1 MLDHDDR
8 ETQMHEETTTLA
20 GEETAPAEEAT
31 FSAPTAP
38 EQPEIAEQTE
48 PSEEPEESEEDTE
61 AHAAEPS
68 PQAEELA
75 PTPEEE
81 QARIESEAPL
91 TDENVAH
98 VESQSAHDRAEL
110 AAEGARWGHVDE
122 EGNIRLHGSGEEGAE
137 PGRIIGKM
145 KGKSPEAALASFA
158 LKFRQITQRVEDL
171 ECEMEA
177 QEDKTRFVGRVCTLL
192 GWIPKANALGDFD
205 SLVARLQVLD
215 EASRAQMEEN
225 LRRKE
230 EVVRRIE
237 ELSES
242 SEWKPA
248 AEAIKALQAEWKTL
262 GPVPRERNDELWQRF
277 RGAGNR
283 FFERRKEHYEAQERE
298 HRENLLRKEE
308 LCARAEEHSGSTDW
322 KSAGAALKA
331 LQAEWKTVGPV
342 PKEQNEPVWE
352 RFRKANDAFF
362 ERRQAHFSQADTDQN
377 ENLRRKEE
385 LCVRAEE
392 LSGSTDWR
400 VTADAFKALQEEWK
414 AIGPVPKEQNEAVWE
429 RFRGAADQFFTRR
442 KTHYDQLEKE
452 QKENLRRKVALCEQA
467 ESLSTSEEFKATS
480 EALKGL
486 QAEWKTVGPV
496 PRAKAESLWDRFRK
510 ANDAF
515 FARRTAFFDQRDQD
529 RSRNKEDWQGRLREA
544 LDRKKDQ
551 ADRLRES
558 IRYDEDTAERW
569 RTRLTDIRP
578 GAREQEIRQDIEGR
592 LADMETK
599 LGTKRSRLQEIEED
613 IRSIEA
619 KM

>member
-8 ETQMHEETTTLA
+8 ETQMHEETTTVA
-20 GEETAPAEEAT
+20 GEGEETTAPGTAEEPA
-31 FSAPTAP
+31 FAAP
-38 EQPEIAEQTE
+38 EPVDHPEETGAHT
-48 PSEEPEESEEDTE
+48 EEPGP
-61 AHAAEPS
+61 H
-68 PQAEELA
+68 AEELA
-75 PTPEEE
+75 PTAEEE
-81 QARIESEAPL
+81 QARLEAEAPL
-91 TDENVAH
+91 TDEHVAH

-110 AAEGARWGHVDE
+110 AAEGARWGRVDE
-122 EGNIRLHGSGEEGAE
+122 EGNVRLHGSGEEGAE

-171 ECEMEA
+171 EREMEA
-177 QEDKTRFVGRVCTLL
+177 HEDKTRFAGRVRTLL
-192 GWIPKANALGDFD
+192 GWVPKANALGDFD
-205 SLVARLQVLD
+205 SLVVRLQALD
-215 EASRAQMEEN
+215 EAARAQMEEN

-230 EVVRRIE
+230 EVVLRIE

-242 SEWKPA
+242 TEWKPA

-277 RGAGNR
+277 RAAGNR
-283 FFERRKEHYEAQERE
+283 FFERRKEHYETQERE
-298 HRENLLRKEE
+298 HRENLRRKEE
-308 LCARAEEHSGSTDW
+308 LCVRAEELCGSTDW
-322 KSAGAALKA
+322 KATGDALKA

-342 PKEQNEPVWE
+342 PKEHNEPVWE
-352 RFRKANDAFF
+352 RFRKANDVFF
-362 ERRQAHFSQADTDQN
+362 ERRQIHFSQADTDQQ

-385 LCVRAEE
+385 LCARAEE
-392 LSGSTDWR
+392 LGGSTEWR
-400 VTADAFKALQEEWK
+400 ATAEVFKTLQGEWK
-414 AIGPVPKEQNEAVWE
+414 AIGAAPKEQNEAIWE

-442 KTHYDQLEKE
+442 KAHYDQLEKE

-467 ESLSTSEEFKATS
+467 EQLSTSEEFKATS
-480 EALKGL
+480 EALKAL
-486 QAEWKTVGPV
+486 QAEWKTIGPA

-515 FARRTAFFDQRDQD
+515 FARRAAWFEQRDQD
-529 RSRNKEDWQGRLREA
+529 RSKNKDEWQDRLREA

-578 GAREQEIRQDIEGR
+578 GTREQEIRQDIESR
-592 LADMETK
+592 LADMEVK
-599 LGTKRSRLQEIEED
+599 LGTKRGRLQEIEED
-613 IRSIEA
+613 IKSIEA

>member
-8 ETQMHEETTTLA
+8 ETQMQEETTTLA
-20 GEETAPAEEAT
+20 GEETAIPVEEPT
-31 FSAPTAP
+31 FAAP
-38 EQPEIAEQTE
+38 EHPEQIEETE
-48 PSEEPEESEEDTE
+48 
-61 AHAAEPS
+61 HH
-68 PQAEELA
+68 AEELA
-75 PTPEEE
+75 PTAAEE
-81 QARIESEAPL
+81 QARIEAEAPP
-91 TDENVAH
+91 TDEHVAH

-110 AAEGARWGHVDE
+110 AAEGARWGQVDE
-122 EGNIRLHGSGEEGAE
+122 EGNVRLHGTAPEGGEGEQ
-137 PGRIIGKM
+137 PGRIVGRM

-171 ECEMEA
+171 EREMEA
-177 QEDKTRFVGRVCTLL
+177 HEDKTRFAGRVRTLL
-192 GWIPKANALGDFD
+192 GWVPKANALGDFD
-205 SLVARLQVLD
+205 SLFARLNTLD
-215 EASRAQMEEN
+215 EAARAQMEEN

-230 EVVRRIE
+230 EVVVRME
-237 ELSES
+237 ELAES
-242 SEWKPA
+242 SEWKQT
-248 AEAIKALQAEWKTL
+248 AEVIKGLQAEWKTL

-283 FFERRKEHYEAQERE
+283 FFERRKEHYQAQEQE

-308 LCARAEEHSGSTDW
+308 LCARAEELSGSTDW
-322 KSAGAALKA
+322 KSTGDALKT
-331 LQAEWKTVGPV
+331 LQAEWKAIGPV
-342 PKEQNEPVWE
+342 PKEHNEAVWE

-362 ERRQAHFSQADTDQN
+362 ERRQVHFSHVDTDLS

-385 LCVRAEE
+385 LCARAEE
-392 LSGSTDWR
+392 LSESTDWR
-400 VTADAFKALQEEWK
+400 ATAEAFKGLQAEWK
-414 AIGPVPKEQNEAVWE
+414 AIGPVPKELSEGIWE
-429 RFRGAADQFFTRR
+429 RFRGAADRFFTRR

-467 ESLSTSEEFKATS
+467 ETLSASEEFKATT

-486 QAEWKTVGPV
+486 QAEWKAVGPV
-496 PRAKAESLWDRFRK
+496 PRARAEALWDRFRK

-515 FARRTAFFDQRDQD
+515 FERRAAWFAERDQD
-529 RSRNKEDWQGRLREA
+529 RSKNKGDWQDRLREA

-578 GAREQEIRQDIEGR
+578 GAREQEIRQDIETR
-592 LADMETK
+592 LADMDVK
-599 LGTKRSRLQEIEED
+599 LGTKRGRLQELEAD
-613 IRSIEA
+613 IQSIEA

>member
-8 ETQMHEETTTLA
+8 ETQMHEETTTLT
-20 GEETAPAEEAT
+20 GETVENTVSPAEEN
-31 FSAPTAP
+31 
-38 EQPEIAEQTE
+38 AE
-48 PSEEPEESEEDTE
+48 PIEEAEH
-61 AHAAEPS
+61 HAAEPG
-68 PQAEELA
+68 PHAEELA
-75 PTPEEE
+75 PTAAEE
-81 QARIESEAPL
+81 QARLESEAPL
-91 TDENVAH
+91 TDEHVAH

-122 EGNIRLHGSGEEGAE
+122 EGNVRLHGTAEEGAE

-171 ECEMEA
+171 EREMA
-177 QEDKTRFVGRVCTLL
+177 AHEDSTRFAGRVRTLL
-192 GWIPKANALGDFD
+192 GWVPKANALGDFD
-205 SLVARLQVLD
+205 SLLARLDKLD
-215 EASRAQMEEN
+215 EAARAQMEEN

-230 EVVRRIE
+230 EVVVRME
-237 ELSES
+237 ELAES
-242 SEWKPA
+242 SEWKPT
-248 AEAIKALQAEWKTL
+248 AELIKSLQAEWKTL

-283 FFERRKEHYEAQERE
+283 FFERRKEHYETQDRE
-298 HRENLLRKEE
+298 HRENLLRKTE
-308 LCARAEEHSGSTDW
+308 LCARAEELSASTDW
-322 KSAGAALKA
+322 KGTGAALKA

-342 PKEQNEPVWE
+342 PKEHNEIVWE

-362 ERRQAHFSQADTDQN
+362 ERRQAHFSQADTDLE
-377 ENLRRKEE
+377 ENLRRKTE

-392 LSGSTDWR
+392 MGESTDWR
-400 VTADAFKALQEEWK
+400 ATAEVFKTLQTEWK
-414 AIGPVPKEQNEAVWE
+414 EIGPVPKEQSEGLWE
-429 RFRGAADQFFTRR
+429 RFRGAADRFFTRR

-467 ESLSTSEEFKATS
+467 ETLSASEEFKATS
-480 EALKGL
+480 EALKAL
-486 QAEWKTVGPV
+486 QAEWKAVGPV
-496 PRAKAESLWDRFRK
+496 PRARAEALWDRFRK

-515 FARRTAFFDQRDQD
+515 FERRAAWFAERDQD
-529 RSRNKEDWQGRLREA
+529 RSKNKGEWQDRLREA

-578 GAREQEIRQDIEGR
+578 GAREQEIRQDIETR
-592 LADMETK
+592 LADMEVK
-599 LGTKRSRLQEIEED
+599 LETKRGRLQELETD
-613 IRSIEA
+613 IRAIEA